1 MMTMI
6 DSASAV
12 GFCTGVVG
20 GCCSSVTIANYRPF
34 SSSDDSTGVHSAF
47 RRLSHASCLD
57 VSWIRARRLID
68 GCSFTMR
75 NSLHPRTRVRA
86 TEEYSSSASDPLES
100 NGRQNYH
107 PYEEIAEST
116 SQDGGDA
123 RLTAAETTRTL
134 IEVNTEATLMFSA
147 LINDEVHENIF
158 LPELPY
164 VTDEHGNWY
173 SQFSAGALKLCGIS
187 SDIYFRVNNDEGILD
202 TLVSENNFVQVI
214 IGLDTAEMLSE
225 MDLAGPTD
233 IDFGIEEITEGDGD
247 DIDDDDEDDDDD
259 DDDEDEDDW
268 VAILEDEE
276 GESDSDEALGDW
288 AKLET
293 MRSSHPMY
301 FASQLAEAA
310 SDLPMDCIDQ
320 PPAGLAIQGLLR
332 PAFAEEHP
340 LIEKHIS
347 GNKSCKDD
355 QNQVGKIDK
364 LEGIGMVN
372 AHHHESASSKDGS
385 VWADG
390 LEKAERVRPGTSF
403 FKLEM
408 IKIELISSHG
418 HQTAVDVNDFQ
429 KARPDAIAHS
439 AAQIISRLK
448 DGGEKI
454 TQALKSLCWRCK
466 GIKVE
471 EVTVVGVDSL
481 GFDLRVCSGTQV
493 QNLRFAFNTRA
504 TSEYSAERQLHDLL
518 FPRVQQAQKWQ
529 QAHQKEC

>member
-1 MMTMI
+1 MMMMI

-12 GFCTGVVG
+12 GLYTGVGGGGG
-20 GCCSSVTIANYRPF
+20 GCCGSSVTMANYRPF

-57 VSWIRARRLID
+57 VSWNRARRLID
-68 GCSFTMR
+68 GCSFTVR
-75 NSLHPRTRVRA
+75 SSLHPRSRVRA
-86 TEEYSSSASDPLES
+86 TEEYSGSGSDPLEG
-100 NGRQNYH
+100 NGTPNYH
-107 PYEEIAEST
+107 PFEEIAESM

-134 IEVNTEATLMFSA
+134 IELNKEATLMFSA
-147 LINDEVHENIF
+147 LINNEVHENIF

-164 VTDEHGNWY
+164 VTDEHGN
-173 SQFSAGALKLCGIS
+173 
-187 SDIYFRVNNDEGILD
+187 IYFRVDNDEGIVE

-214 IGLDTAEMLSE
+214 IGLDTVEMLNE
-225 MDLAGPTD
+225 MELSGPSD

-247 DIDDDDEDDDDD
+247 DIDDDDGDEDDDDNDDDD
-259 DDDEDEDDW
+259 DDDEDEDDNDW
-268 VAILEDEE
+268 VATLEDEE
-276 GESDSDEALGDW
+276 DESDSDETLGDW

-301 FASQLAEAA
+301 FAIKLAEAA
-310 SDLPMDCIDQ
+310 SDLPMDWIDQ

-332 PAFAEEHP
+332 PANVEEHP
-340 LIEKHIS
+340 LIQKHIS
-347 GNKSCKDD
+347 GNKSREDD

-364 LEGIGMVN
+364 LEGIGMLN
-372 AHHHESASSKDGS
+372 GHLHESASSKDGP
-385 VWADG
+385 VGAGG
-390 LEKAERVRPGTSF
+390 LEKSERVRPGTSF
-403 FKLEM
+403 YKLEM
-408 IKIELISSHG
+408 IKIQLISSHG
-418 HQTAVDVNDFQ
+418 HQTVVEVDDFQ

-448 DGGEKI
+448 AGGEKI
-454 TQALKSLCWRCK
+454 TQALKSLCCRCK

-471 EVTVVGVDSL
+471 EVTVVGIDSI

-493 QNLRFAFNTRA
+493 QNLRFEFKTRA

-518 FPRVQQAQKWQ
+518 FPRVHQAHKRQ
-529 QAHQKEC
+529 QAHQKE